1 MRQISGVR
9 LTEELNKHTSSK
21 EVAKDNGYC
30 IPNYR
35 ELVEQVAKLSYLNKD
50 YLLFLEGKQMTIK
63 IK

>member
-9 LTEELNKHTSSK
+9 LTEELDKHTSSK

-35 ELVEQVAKLSYLNKD
+35 ELVSKSLNYL
-50 YLLFLEGKQMTIK
+50 T
-63 IK
+63 